1 MCRQQQTITKNSST
15 FSKLD
20 ELRNVLALLV
30 SKNNKL
36 AEVCK
41 ELRKYRLAYT
51 PSQVGLYL
59 DEHPIT
65 RFEREMAK
73 NLEGCLNDFDNLYDS
88 YKEEQTIE
96 HGFDGL

>member
-1 MCRQQQTITKNSST
+1 MLDKQQTITRNSST
-15 FSKLD
+15 LSKLD

-41 ELRKYRLAYT
+41 ELRKYKLIYA

-59 DEHPIT
+59 EEHPIN

-73 NLEGCLNDFDNLYDS
+73 NLDGCLNDF
-88 YKEEQTIE
+88 E
-96 HGFDGL
+96 HLFNAYNKQQLEVK

>member
-1 MCRQQQTITKNSST
+1 MLKVRTKPNMST
-15 FSKLD
+15 LSKLD
-20 ELRNVLALLV
+20 DLRNVLALLV

-51 PSQVGLYL
+51 PSEVGLYL
-59 DEHPIT
+59 DEHPIA

-73 NLEGCLNDFDNLYDS
+73 NLEGCLNDFENLFNAYN
-88 YKEEQTIE
+88 KQQIR
-96 HGFDGL
+96 G